1 MESSGVKWVRLGDYI
16 EQCELG
22 DYIEQ
27 CDERNYN
34 NQYNIEAIKGISTN
48 KIFIETKANLDGVAL
63 QSYKLVAPQ
72 YFAYVPDTSRRGDKV
87 ALAFN
92 NSENVHLISS
102 IYCVFKVSTRNELL
116 PEYLYLL
123 FLRSEFDRYARYNSW
138 GSAREIFSWEDLSNT
153 LIPLPSIA
161 EQQKVVNAWKAFRE
175 IKEQNEAKA
184 APLMQ
189 VCQSYIQEL
198 KHKYPMQEIGPY
210 IHRVDERNT
219 DNKIKEVRS
228 VSVSKNFNATNA
240 KVDKNNLSN
249 YKIVREN
256 QISFVQT
263 TGNEKC
269 LCAAINHLG
278 FPIVVTSVNEVF
290 ETDEKY
296 LLADYLHLIFK
307 RTETDR
313 YARFNSWGSAR
324 ETFTWEDMTRFAIPL
339 PSIEVQQAIVNIYK
353 CANEAKQI
361 AEEADRLSR
370 EVCPA
375 LLQHVI
381 HS

>member
-1 MESSGVKWVRLGDYI
+1 MERRSDRMAGNVKWVRLGDYI
-16 EQCELG
+16 SPRRENNSSLKYG
-22 DYIEQ
+22 IDLIEGVNSDGEFQ
-27 CDERNYN
+27 P
-34 NQYNIEAIKGISTN
+34 
-48 KIFIETKANLDGVAL
+48 TKALTDNINLKPYKVVRHGDIVYNPSRLNIGSLAYRTGDMCIVSHL
-63 QSYKLVAPQ
+63 YQVFYIKEKYQSRLSAEFLTLYL
-72 YFAYVPDTSRRGDKV
+72 R
-87 ALAFN
+87 
-92 NSENVHLISS
+92 
-102 IYCVFKVSTRNELL
+102 RNEFYRYVDYDNFGSQRA
-116 PEYLYLL
+116 EYN
-123 FLRSEFDRYARYNSW
+123 LRKLSE
-138 GSAREIFSWEDLSNT
+138 L
-153 LIPLPSIA
+153 LIPLPSPD

-175 IKEQNEAKA
+175 IKEQNETKA

-198 KHKYPMQEIGPY
+198 KHKYPMQEIGLY
-210 IHRVDERNT
+210 IHRTDERNS
-219 DNKIKEVRS
+219 DNQIKEVRS
-228 VSVSKNFNATNA
+228 VSVSKYFNETNA

-296 LLADYLHLIFK
+296 LLADYLHLIF
-307 RTETDR
+307 RRAETDR
-313 YARFNSWGSAR
+313 YVRFNSWGSAR
-324 ETFTWEDMTRFAIPL
+324 ETFTWEDMIRFSIPL
-339 PSIEVQQAIVNIYK
+339 PPIEIQRAIVNIYK

-375 LLQHVI
+375 LIQHVI

>member
-1 MESSGVKWVRLGDYI
+1 MESNCVKWVRLGDYI
-16 EQCELG
+16 SQRRENNSSLKYG
-22 DYIEQ
+22 VDLIEGVNSDGEFQ
-27 CDERNYN
+27 P
-34 NQYNIEAIKGISTN
+34 
-48 KIFIETKANLDGVAL
+48 TKAITDNINLKPYKVVRHGDIVYNPSRLNIGSLAYRTGGMCIVSHL
-63 QSYKLVAPQ
+63 YQVFYIKEKYQSILSAE
-72 YFAYVPDTSRRGDKV
+72 FLT
-87 ALAFN
+87 
-92 NSENVHLISS
+92 
-102 IYCVFKVSTRNELL
+102 
-116 PEYLYLL
+116 LYLR
-123 FLRSEFDRYARYNSW
+123 RSEFYRYVDYDNFASQRAEYNLRKL
-138 GSAREIFSWEDLSNT
+138 GEL
-153 LIPLPSIA
+153 LIPLPSPA
-161 EQQKVVNAWKAFRE
+161 EQQKVVNAWRAFRE

-189 VCQSYIQEL
+189 LCQSYIQEL

-210 IHRVDERNT
+210 IHRIDERNT

-296 LLADYLHLIFK
+296 LLADYLHLIFR

>member
-1 MESSGVKWVRLGDYI
+1 MVAGNVKWVRLGDYI
-16 EQCELG
+16 SPRRENNSSLKYG
-22 DYIEQ
+22 IDLIEGVNSDGEFQ
-27 CDERNYN
+27 P
-34 NQYNIEAIKGISTN
+34 
-48 KIFIETKANLDGVAL
+48 TKALTDNINLKPYKVVRHGDIVYNPSRLNIGSLAYRTGDMCIVSHL
-63 QSYKLVAPQ
+63 YQVFYIKEKYQSRLSAEFLTLYL
-72 YFAYVPDTSRRGDKV
+72 R
-87 ALAFN
+87 
-92 NSENVHLISS
+92 
-102 IYCVFKVSTRNELL
+102 RNEFYRYVDYDNFGSQRA
-116 PEYLYLL
+116 EYN
-123 FLRSEFDRYARYNSW
+123 LRKLSE
-138 GSAREIFSWEDLSNT
+138 L
-153 LIPLPSIA
+153 LIPLPSPD

-175 IKEQNEAKA
+175 IKEQNETKA

-198 KHKYPMQEIGPY
+198 KHKYPMQEIGLY
-210 IHRVDERNT
+210 IHRIDERNS
-219 DNKIKEVRS
+219 DNQIKEVRS
-228 VSVSKNFNATNA
+228 VSVSKYFNETNA

-296 LLADYLHLIFK
+296 LLADYLHLIF
-307 RTETDR
+307 RRAETDR
-313 YARFNSWGSAR
+313 YVRFNSWGSAR
-324 ETFTWEDMTRFAIPL
+324 ETFTWEDMIRFSIPL
-339 PSIEVQQAIVNIYK
+339 PPIEIQRAIVNIYK

-375 LLQHVI
+375 LIQHVI